1 MTKAR
6 SNLGSFGLKNDSR
19 IVQLSNFE
27 KTVYKGIFN
36 VTREVD
42 YLKQLEKAIIKKREK
57 KETDDLIDL
66 RVGATEAITALV
78 RKI

>member
-6 SNLGSFGLKNDSR
+6 LNLGSFGLKNDSR

-42 YLKQLEKAIIKKREK
+42 YLKQLEKAIIKKNGWISIK
-57 KETDDLIDL
+57 PKNLKQPSGSIS
-66 RVGATEAITALV
+66 
-78 RKI
+78 